1 VHVFFPSAYLQGLA
15 VGWGVQPGRTS
26 VLPNAA
32 PVVPPLP
39 SRDALRAEL
48 RVEGP
53 TLAFAGRLMA
63 AKALDVGL
71 AALASVE
78 GVSLLVAGDGPD
90 REALEA
96 QATVLGLGGRVRFL
110 GPRSRE
116 DVLRLFAAAD
126 AVLLSS
132 AWENFPHTVV
142 EALAVGTPVVATSV
156 GGVPEVVRDG
166 ENGLLVTPGD
176 VDALAAAIRRIA
188 GDEQLRE
195 SLAAAAAPSV
205 AAYAPDALLGR
216 IEARLEE
223 AASG

>member
-1 VHVFFPSAYLQGLA
+1 
-15 VGWGVQPGRTS
+15 
-26 VLPNAA
+26 
-32 PVVPPLP
+32 
-39 SRDALRAEL
+39 
-48 RVEGP
+48 
-53 TLAFAGRLMA
+53 MA

-71 AALASVE
+71 AALAAVE

-96 QATVLGLGGRVRFL
+96 QASCA
-110 GPRSRE
+110 RSRWDGCASSGRSRGS
-116 DVLRLFAAAD
+116 DVLRLFSAAD

-166 ENGLLVTPGD
+166 ENGLLVPPGD

-216 IEARLEE
+216 IEARLDE
-223 AASG
+223 AASR